1 MIEEQKFIPAVQ
13 HAAGGSGGSA
23 MRTELSLAASQPE
36 RSYLLHGQRLRVSPL
51 QPGLHVV
58 ATPIGNLGD
67 VTLRA
72 LTTLAAADLIVCEDT
87 RVTSRLTSHFGISAG
102 LQAYNDHNAP
112 RVRPQILERLAAGQA
127 VALVSDAGTPMISD
141 PGSKLVREAIEA
153 GVTVTTLPGASAA
166 LAALTVAGLPTDRFF
181 FEGFLPAKDGARSSR
196 LAELKPIPATLVFY
210 ETGPRLADSLAS
222 MATALGD
229 RSAVVARELTKTFET
244 VYRGTLVS
252 LATDFAV
259 GSDPK
264 GEIVVIV
271 GPPVEE
277 QASNDDIE
285 ASLGI
290 ALETLSVKDAAATVA
305 ARLGLPRRDVYARA
319 VELASARRARTP

>member
-1 MIEEQKFIPAVQ
+1 
-13 HAAGGSGGSA
+13 
-23 MRTELSLAASQPE
+23 MRTELSLVDAPAG
-36 RSYLLHGQRLRVSPL
+36 RHYLLHGQKLQAPL
-51 QPGLHVV
+51 LAPGLHVV

-72 LTTLAAADLIVCEDT
+72 LTTLAAADLVVCEDT
-87 RVTSRLTSHFGISAG
+87 RVTSRLTQHYGINAS

-112 RVRPQILERLAAGQA
+112 RVRPQILARLAAGEA

-141 PGSKLVREAIEA
+141 PGYKLVREAIEA
-153 GVTVTTLPGASAA
+153 GVTVTTLPGPSAA

-181 FEGFLPAKDGARSSR
+181 FEGFLPARDGARANR
-196 LAELKPIPATLVFY
+196 LAELKSIPATLVFY
-210 ETGPRLADSLAS
+210 ESGPRLAESLAA
-222 MATALGD
+222 MATTLGD

-252 LATDFAV
+252 LATEFGI
-259 GSDPK
+259 GSDPR

-277 QASNDDIE
+277 KATSDDID
-285 ASLGI
+285 ASLTT
-290 ALETLSVKDAAATVA
+290 ALATLSVKDAAASIA

-319 VELASARRARTP
+319 VELAAARRAGTP

>member
-1 MIEEQKFIPAVQ
+1 
-13 HAAGGSGGSA
+13 
-23 MRTELSLAASQPE
+23 MRSELSLVEAPAG
-36 RSYLLHGQRLRVSPL
+36 RHYLLHGQKL
-51 QPGLHVV
+51 QAPHLAPGLHVV

-72 LTTLAAADLIVCEDT
+72 LMTLAAADLVVCEDT
-87 RVTSRLTSHFGISAG
+87 RVTSRLTHHYGINAS

-141 PGSKLVREAIEA
+141 PGYKLVREAIEA
-153 GVTVTTLPGASAA
+153 GVSVTPLPGASAA

-181 FEGFLPAKDGARSSR
+181 FEGFLPARDGARSNR
-196 LAELKPIPATLVFY
+196 LAELKSIPATLVFY
-210 ETGPRLADSLAS
+210 ESGPRLADSLAA

-277 QASNDDIE
+277 KASSDDLD
-285 ASLGI
+285 ASLAT
-290 ALETLSVKDAAATVA
+290 ALHTLSVKDAASAVA

-319 VELASARRARTP
+319 VELAAARRALVP

>member
-1 MIEEQKFIPAVQ
+1 
-13 HAAGGSGGSA
+13 
-23 MRTELSLAASQPE
+23 MRTELSLVDAPAG
-36 RSYLLHGQRLRVSPL
+36 RHYLLHGQRLQAPHL
-51 QPGLHVV
+51 APGLHVV

-72 LTTLAAADLIVCEDT
+72 LTTLAAADLVVCEDT
-87 RVTSRLTSHFGISAG
+87 RVTSRLTQHYGISAS

-112 RVRPQILERLAAGQA
+112 RVRPQILARLAAGEA

-141 PGSKLVREAIEA
+141 PGYKLVREAIEA
-153 GVTVTTLPGASAA
+153 GVAVTTLPGPSAA

-181 FEGFLPAKDGARSSR
+181 FEGFLPARDGARANH
-196 LAELKPIPATLVFY
+196 LAELKSIPATLVFY
-210 ETGPRLADSLAS
+210 ESGPRLAESLAA
-222 MATALGD
+222 MATTLGD

-252 LATDFAV
+252 LATEFGT
-259 GSDPK
+259 GSDPR

-277 QASNDDIE
+277 KATSDDLD
-285 ASLGI
+285 ASLTT
-290 ALETLSVKDAAATVA
+290 ALAKLSVKDAAASVA

-319 VELASARRARTP
+319 VELAAARRAGTP

>member
-1 MIEEQKFIPAVQ
+1 
-13 HAAGGSGGSA
+13 
-23 MRTELSLAASQPE
+23 MRTELSLVDAPAG
-36 RSYLLHGQRLRVSPL
+36 RHYLLHGQKL
-51 QPGLHVV
+51 QAPHLAPGLHVV

-72 LTTLAAADLIVCEDT
+72 LTTLAAADLVVCEDT
-87 RVTSRLTSHFGISAG
+87 RVTSRLTQHYGISAS

-112 RVRPQILERLAAGQA
+112 RVRPQILARLAAGEA

-141 PGSKLVREAIEA
+141 PGYKLVREAIEA
-153 GVTVTTLPGASAA
+153 GVAVTTLPGPSAA

-181 FEGFLPAKDGARSSR
+181 FEGFLPARDGARANR
-196 LAELKPIPATLVFY
+196 LAELKSIPATLVFY
-210 ETGPRLADSLAS
+210 ESGPRLAESLAA
-222 MATALGD
+222 MATTLGD

-252 LATDFAV
+252 LATEFGT
-259 GSDPK
+259 GSDPR

-277 QASNDDIE
+277 KATSDDLD
-285 ASLGI
+285 ASLTT
-290 ALETLSVKDAAATVA
+290 ALAKLSVKDAAASVA

-319 VELASARRARTP
+319 VELAAARRAGTP

>member
-1 MIEEQKFIPAVQ
+1 
-13 HAAGGSGGSA
+13 
-23 MRTELSLAASQPE
+23 MRTELSLVDTPAG
-36 RSYLLHGQRLRVSPL
+36 RHYLLHGQKL
-51 QPGLHVV
+51 QAPHLAPGLHVV

-87 RVTSRLTSHFGISAG
+87 RVTSRLTQHYGINAS

-112 RVRPQILERLAAGQA
+112 RVRPQILARLAAGEA

-141 PGSKLVREAIEA
+141 PGYKLVREAIEA
-153 GVTVTTLPGASAA
+153 GVAVTTLPGPSAA

-181 FEGFLPAKDGARSSR
+181 FEGFLPARDGARANR
-196 LAELKPIPATLVFY
+196 LAELKSIPATLVFY
-210 ETGPRLADSLAS
+210 ESGPRLAESLAA
-222 MATALGD
+222 MATTLGD
-229 RSAVVARELTKTFET
+229 RGAVVARELTKTFET

-252 LATDFAV
+252 LATEF
-259 GSDPK
+259 GTGNDPR

-277 QASNDDIE
+277 KATSDDMD
-285 ASLGI
+285 ASLTT
-290 ALETLSVKDAAATVA
+290 ALATLSVKDAAASVA
-305 ARLGLPRRDVYARA
+305 SRLGLPRRDVYARA
-319 VELASARRARTP
+319 VELAAARRAGMP